1 MSNEDIKRMV
11 GLLKEA
17 QTNPR
22 SKKEITATFEAA
34 GIIDKKGNLKKPYK
48 NIHIPAVK

>member
-11 GLLKEA
+11 GLIKEA

-22 SKKEITATFEAA
+22 SKKEITDTFEAA

-48 NIHIPAVK
+48 GIFIPIKK